1 MTAQIANGGYEIKP
15 RIIFD
20 KEKNNL
26 KKYLDF
32 KSHNSNDSLSKD
44 VFDSNFNLKPLFK
57 NPEHINFVKDAMF
70 ASSNE
75 PGGTSYRSRLTDDRY
90 TFAGKT
96 GSSQI
101 KRFTDAQREAEIK
114 QEDIEYKSRDHAL
127 FIAFAPYKDP
137 QYAISVVVEHGGSG
151 SSSAAPVAK
160 KIIKKVL
167 ERHELRKAVSAEAGT
182 V

>member
-1 MTAQIANGGYEIKP
+1 M
-15 RIIFD
+15 
-20 KEKNNL
+20 
-26 KKYLDF
+26 
-32 KSHNSNDSLSKD
+32 
-44 VFDSNFNLKPLFK
+44 FK
-57 NPEHINFVKDAMF
+57 NPEHINFIKDAMF

-75 PGGTSYRSRLTDDRY
+75 PGGTSYRSRLKDKKY

-101 KRFTDAQREAEIK
+101 KRFTDAQREAEVK
-114 QEDIEYKSRDHAL
+114 QEDIDYKSRDHAL
-127 FIAFAPYKDP
+127 FIAFAPYKNP

-167 ERHELRKAVSAEAGT
+167 ERHRLRQGVNSSIGESI
-182 V
+182 